1 MNTNP
6 LTDSQFS
13 NKVRVRACAI
23 IVQDSSILLTKI
35 NSPTRPEP
43 IWMPPG
49 GGVELGESL
58 EEAIYRE
65 ILEETELK
73 VEKKQLLWIHE
84 FIEEP
89 YHAIEFYFRCEMFG
103 GNLRKGSDPEL
114 EMDQQMLLDLAFIP
128 LDETAD
134 LNIEP
139 LFIDEFCKNGANFFT
154 DVRHEIN
161 YPFEADKSAG
171 RRS

>member
-1 MNTNP
+1 M
-6 LTDSQFS
+6 
-13 NKVRVRACAI
+13 
-23 IVQDSSILLTKI
+23 QDSSILLTKI

-58 EEAIYRE
+58 EEALYRE
-65 ILEETELK
+65 ILEETELE

-89 YHAIEFYFRCEMFG
+89 FHAIEFYFRCEVFG

-128 LDETAD
+128 INETKN
-134 LNIEP
+134 LQIEP
-139 LFIDEFCKNGANFFT
+139 SFVKEFCEGGGNFFT
-154 DVRHEIN
+154 EIRHVKN
-161 YPFEADKSAG
+161 SPFEADKSAG